1 MPAPSNLSVFSYR
14 ISLHSNTD
22 KSTLKTSC
30 HNFRKVT
37 VFSVFSHRPGAVLFI
52 DVVFAAMTTEKSKR
66 QYRQYAED
74 LKTEDSTMLDSDLYL
89 NRNPCFFTALS
100 LSPSVL
106 FILFSVKIIWKQFQ
120 HKFQKNGEHSFCS
133 KNTSLALNCLWIQ
146 CWDYTM
152 HKTETNTMA
161 VRSRET

>member
-1 MPAPSNLSVFSYR
+1 M
-14 ISLHSNTD
+14 
-22 KSTLKTSC
+22 
-30 HNFRKVT
+30 
-37 VFSVFSHRPGAVLFI
+37 LFI

-106 FILFSVKIIWKQFQ
+106 FILFSVKII
-120 HKFQKNGEHSFCS
+120 
-133 KNTSLALNCLWIQ
+133 
-146 CWDYTM
+146 
-152 HKTETNTMA
+152 
-161 VRSRET
+161 